1 MGVGTGVGTGVGVG
15 VGNGVGVGVGVGTG
29 VGVGVGT
36 GVRVGVGVGTG
47 VDVGTGVGTG
57 IGVGVGDG
65 KVVDV
70 GLGLGVGVGAAV
82 AAGSGVGLGVPVGS
96 GWVHDTAT
104 RNSKRKMP
112 TNVTLRKLEPPCGI
126 GVGYLPQSPIPEG
139 QPCKGARGQPL
150 EKAYPMG
157 VIIGTF
163 DCGVTTLTWRLAG
176 INWSGA

>member
-1 MGVGTGVGTGVGVG
+1 MGVGAGDGETLVVATGVFVGSVLGVEVIVGVE
-15 VGNGVGVGVGVGTG
+15 
-29 VGVGVGT
+29 
-36 GVRVGVGVGTG
+36 R
-47 VDVGTGVGTG
+47 
-57 IGVGVGDG
+57 
-65 KVVDV
+65 
-70 GLGLGVGVGAAV
+70 
-82 AAGSGVGLGVPVGS
+82 GVPVGV
-96 GWVHDTAT
+96 GWLHDIAT
-104 RNSKRKMP
+104 RISKKTMP
-112 TNVTLRKLEPPCGI
+112 TNEKVRKLEPPCGI

>member
-1 MGVGTGVGTGVGVG
+1 MGVGAGA
-15 VGNGVGVGVGVGTG
+15 
-29 VGVGVGT
+29 
-36 GVRVGVGVGTG
+36 
-47 VDVGTGVGTG
+47 
-57 IGVGVGDG
+57 GVGDG
-65 KVVDV
+65 KAVDV
-70 GLGLGVGVGAAV
+70 GLGIGVSVGVW
-82 AAGSGVGLGVPVGS
+82 AAGSGVRLGATVGS
-96 GWVHDTAT
+96 GWLHDIAT
-104 RNSKRKMP
+104 RISKKTMP
-112 TNVTLRKLEPPCGI
+112 TNEKVRKLEPPCGI